1 MPHPYDSLCKCER
14 CETLALMKQFTKN
27 WSKTHDPSPSSR
39 KAVTDFFKKHYSLNI
54 DVGYTPPPSVEHYF
68 VTISLPPN
76 IKFEET
82 NLIKEIKEIKYCHH
96 HTKGIFEYIPHP
108 HIHLLIK
115 HKYINKYNLIKSFSK
130 KLKVE
135 KNFIDVKFSTDAVH
149 YTNRE
154 NYINGEKTSTEKQ
167 ELVSLD
173 NIYKEK
179 NLKIKSFIIENNNL
193 TID

>member
-1 MPHPYDSLCKCER
+1 M
-14 CETLALMKQFTKN
+14 
-27 WSKTHDPSPSSR
+27 
-39 KAVTDFFKKHYSLNI
+39 
-54 DVGYTPPPSVEHYF
+54 
-68 VTISLPPN
+68 
-76 IKFEET
+76 
-82 NLIKEIKEIKYCHH
+82 
-96 HTKGIFEYIPHP
+96 
-108 HIHLLIK
+108 
-115 HKYINKYNLIKSFSK
+115 
-130 KLKVE
+130 KVE